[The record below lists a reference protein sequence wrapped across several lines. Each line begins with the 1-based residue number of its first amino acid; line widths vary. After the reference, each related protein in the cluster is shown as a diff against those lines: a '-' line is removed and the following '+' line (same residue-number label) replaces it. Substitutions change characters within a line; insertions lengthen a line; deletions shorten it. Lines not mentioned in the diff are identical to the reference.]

1 VSEPVA
7 AIDCGTNTIKLL
19 VATPEQALVRT
30 AEVVRLGQGVDR
42 TGHFDPAALV
52 RTLGVVEEYA
62 GLLARHGV
70 RRVRFCATSATR
82 DAADARDFTDG
93 VRRLLGVEPEVL
105 TGEQEATLSLA
116 GAVGSLPDV
125 TGPVLLVDVG
135 GGSTELVAGDPD
147 GTVRRSCSMDVGS
160 VRLHERHAVGD
171 PPTRAQ
177 LEAVG
182 ADVDAALAACPVPVG
197 GAATLVGVSGTVT
210 SLAAGVLGLGVEARR
225 GLESVPG
232 VHGARLD
239 ADAVVDLVEE
249 LLAMTVERRRALP
262 WLHEARADL
271 IGVGGLLLTRV
282 LRHTGART
290 LVASDHDI
298 LDGMAQ
304 SLFEDVDR

>member
-1 VSEPVA
+1 MSEPVA

-19 VATPEQALVRT
+19 VATPEETLVRT
-30 AEVVRLGQGVDR
+30 AEVVRLGEGVDR
-42 TGHFDPAALV
+42 TGRLDPAALA
-52 RTLGVVEEYA
+52 RTLDVVEQYA
-62 GLLARHGV
+62 ALLADHGA

-82 DAADARDFTDG
+82 DATDAHVLTDG

-105 TGEQEATLSLA
+105 TGEQEAALSLA

-125 TGPVLLVDVG
+125 AGPVLLVDVG

-160 VRLHERHAVGD
+160 VRLHERHTVGD

-177 LEAVG
+177 LEAVA
-182 ADVDAALAACPVPVG
+182 ADVDTALAACPVPVG
-197 GAATLVGVSGTVT
+197 GASTLVGVSGTVT
-210 SLAAGVLGLGVEARR
+210 SLAAGVLGLGQEARR
-225 GLESVPG
+225 SLESVPG
-232 VHGARLD
+232 VHGSRLD
-239 ADAVVDLVEE
+239 AATVVDLVEE
-249 LLAMTVERRRALP
+249 VLAMTVAQRRDLP
-262 WLHEARADL
+262 WLHPARADV

-282 LRHTGART
+282 LHHTGAGT

-298 LDGMAQ
+298 LDGMAR